1 MQSFIYIG
9 KKKKKTCPGFLSKKK
24 EKKAKQLCQLCRTVL
39 TSLMTE
45 TVIDKLFPVLY
56 FFSAYSSA
64 GIPYFLGQPSG
75 PLRGGVTHTNTQRS
89 VCPPALTQRV
99 CLTVSVCGG
108 FIFETG
114 KGQKTT
120 KTAEPSFLLLPLLQ
134 LPGDEHS
141 AALILSPSSLN
152 HIYITLDIKI
162 YFLPLSGINCSFKIN
177 STEIVLTHPDKAVRC
192 QITPTRIHLDQTQT
206 GLGSLLQTSQ
216 SGFCHRSQTTNA

>member
-1 MQSFIYIG
+1 M
-9 KKKKKTCPGFLSKKK
+9 
-24 EKKAKQLCQLCRTVL
+24 AKQLCQLCRTAL

-45 TVIDKLFPVLY
+45 TVVDKLFPVLY

-75 PLRGGVTHTNTQRS
+75 PLKGDGGVTHTNTQRS

-120 KTAEPSFLLLPLLQ
+120 KTAEPSFLLPSNTTAPRGRTQ
-134 LPGDEHS
+134 CCTHS
-141 AALILSPSSLN
+141 FMIESKSLS
-152 HIYITLDIKI
+152 T
-162 YFLPLSGINCSFKIN
+162 F
-177 STEIVLTHPDKAVRC
+177 T
-192 QITPTRIHLDQTQT
+192 
-206 GLGSLLQTSQ
+206 
-216 SGFCHRSQTTNA
+216 

>member
-1 MQSFIYIG
+1 M
-9 KKKKKTCPGFLSKKK
+9 
-24 EKKAKQLCQLCRTVL
+24 QLCQLCRTVL

-45 TVIDKLFPVLY
+45 TVVDKLFPVLY

-75 PLRGGVTHTNTQRS
+75 PLRGGWHTQTHRDLS
-89 VCPPALTQRV
+89 VLPLWLRGF

-120 KTAEPSFLLLPLLQ
+120 KTTEPSFLLLPLLQ

-141 AALILSPSSLN
+141 TALILSPSSLN
-152 HIYITLDIKI
+152 HSAHLH
-162 YFLPLSGINCSFKIN
+162 N
-177 STEIVLTHPDKAVRC
+177 VRHKNLFFC
-192 QITPTRIHLDQTQT
+192 V
-206 GLGSLLQTSQ
+206 GLE
-216 SGFCHRSQTTNA
+216 

>member
-1 MQSFIYIG
+1 M
-9 KKKKKTCPGFLSKKK
+9 
-24 EKKAKQLCQLCRTVL
+24 AKQLCQLCRTVL

-45 TVIDKLFPVLY
+45 IIPCSVLLFSIQLCRHSLLSWPAIWSIKGGGGRWHTQTHRDLSVL
-56 FFSAYSSA
+56 
-64 GIPYFLGQPSG
+64 PLW
-75 PLRGGVTHTNTQRS
+75 LRGF
-89 VCPPALTQRV
+89 

-152 HIYITLDIKI
+152 H
-162 YFLPLSGINCSFKIN
+162 S
-177 STEIVLTHPDKAVRC
+177 A
-192 QITPTRIHLDQTQT
+192 HLHNARHKNPFFFA
-206 GLGSLLQTSQ
+206 SLWNKLYL
-216 SGFCHRSQTTNA
+216 